1 MTTRNL
7 AKMCYF
13 QQYKDDAI
21 KTLVT
26 KDDILKLKCFI
37 KEQSNFTKDLTSKI
51 TTLKENINT
60 SEVSIRK
67 LNPKIGR
74 LE

>member
-1 MTTRNL
+1 
-7 AKMCYF
+7 MCYI

>member
-7 AKMCYF
+7 AKMCYI

>member
-1 MTTRNL
+1 
-7 AKMCYF
+7 MCYI

-37 KEQSNFTKDLTSKI
+37 KEQNNFTKDLTSKI